1 MRTAITL
8 TLAGVMLVTASACSR
23 RAPQELP
30 PAPVDTNVGLGD
42 GSSGS
47 MGTTVVPGSQAD
59 FVASI
64 AADRVFFDTDAFNI
78 DATDRAT
85 LDSQATWLRRYPNV
99 RVLVEGHAD
108 ERGTRDYNVALGQ
121 RRAEAARNYLIS
133 IGIAANRID
142 VISYGKERPEAI
154 GSDEQAWA
162 QNRRAVTVTVQ

>member
-1 MRTAITL
+1 MRTAMTITL
-8 TLAGVMLVTASACSR
+8 AAALLATVGACSR

-30 PAPVDTNVGLGD
+30 PAPVDENAGAGD
-42 GSSGS
+42 LNGG
-47 MGTTVVPGSQAD
+47 GAGAVIPGSQAD

-64 AADRVFFDTDAFNI
+64 SADRVFFDTDAYNI

-108 ERGTRDYNVALGQ
+108 ERGTRDYNLALGQ
-121 RRAEAARNYLIS
+121 RRAEAARNYLVS
-133 IGIAANRID
+133 IGIPANRVD

-154 GSDEQAWA
+154 GSDEQSWA
-162 QNRRAVTVTVQ
+162 QNRRAVTVTIQ